1 MRPIKKPAPDEQ
13 TVLNGLQARLL
24 SGSKDLRRVH
34 ALLDKHH
41 YLKAVKP
48 VGERL
53 YYALCDAAGKW
64 LGVLV
69 FQAAAKHLRPREEWV
84 GWTSEQR
91 RRRLALV
98 VNNSRFLLLPGR
110 TFPNLG
116 SKGLRLVLERLS
128 QDWSERYGHPVLVV
142 ETFVDPEQF
151 CGTVYT
157 ANGWEELGQ
166 TDGCGRKRREYY
178 VRHDKPKR
186 LFVRPL
192 RRNARRSLRA
202 ERLTPEL
209 AVVEEKVPPRS
220 QQSPQELR
228 SLVGYFKQI
237 PDYRG
242 RIGAYPLWSLLAMVA
257 CAFLCGP
264 RRGSKDLAGF
274 AQGFSQSQLHALGVR
289 RDKRKRYPAPSQPT
303 FWRLLA
309 RVDLAEVENCLRAFQ
324 NQVRGKPDPGELVV
338 VDGKQPRHGGGHSV
352 LNAFAAPSERF
363 LGALGVDVKTNEI
376 PVAQELLPQLDLE
389 GRLAGLDALHG
400 QTETAR
406 VIVQE
411 CGADYTLT
419 IKGNQPTVQASIAQ
433 LFAAAEAASPPL
445 GRPSA
450 PPPPPRPTRAGPK
463 SARLRSSASPA
474 SRSPSPGPPKPR
486 A

>member
-1 MRPIKKPAPDEQ
+1 MRQIKKPTPAEQ
-13 TVLNGLQARLL
+13 TILDSLQARLL
-24 SGSKDLRRVH
+24 SAPKDLRRVH

-41 YLKAVKP
+41 CLKAVKP

-53 YYALCDAAGKW
+53 YYALCDGSGKW
-64 LGVLV
+64 LGILV
-69 FQAAAKHLRPREEWV
+69 FQAAAQHLRPREEWI
-84 GWTSEQR
+84 GWSSEQ

-128 QDWSERYGHPVLVV
+128 PDWAERYGHPVLVV

-157 ANGWEELGQ
+157 AGGWEELGQ

-186 LFVRPL
+186 LFVRSL
-192 RRNARRSLRA
+192 RRNARRSLQA

-209 AVVEEKVPPRS
+209 AGVEEKVPPRS
-220 QQSPQELR
+220 RQSPRELR
-228 SLVGYFKQI
+228 SLIDHFKQT

-242 RIGAYPLWSLLAMVA
+242 RIGVYPLWSLLAMTA

-264 RRGSKDLAGF
+264 RRGSKDLAVF
-274 AQGFSQSQLHALGVR
+274 AKGFSQNQLHALGVR
-289 RDKRKRYPAPSQPT
+289 RDKQKRYPAPSQAT
-303 FWRLLA
+303 FWRLLD
-309 RVDLAEVENCLRAFQ
+309 RVDLAEVEKALRTFQ
-324 NQVRGKPDPGELVV
+324 NQVRGQPDPSELVV
-338 VDGKQPRHGGGHSV
+338 VDGKEPKHGGGHSV
-352 LNAFAAPSERF
+352 LNAFAAPSEQY
-363 LGALGVDVKTNEI
+363 LGGLSVDVKTNEI
-376 PVAQELLPQLDLE
+376 PVAQVLLPQLDLE
-389 GRLAGLDALHG
+389 GRLVSLDALHT

-411 CGADYTLT
+411 CGADHTMT
-419 IKGNQPTVQASIAQ
+419 VKGNQPTVQANIAK
-433 LFAAAEAASPPL
+433 LFAAAEAAFPPSEAQGHSDPHHL
-445 GRPSA
+445 RDQQRPGRK
-450 PPPPPRPTRAGPK
+450 TNH
-463 SARLRSSASPA
+463 
-474 SRSPSPGPPKPR
+474 
-486 A
+486 